1 MRKLDICHFGI
12 GLRIRTPI
20 PRAAP
25 IRRPAHRLF
34 WPRTTVA
41 SQRAIDVTDQPAVEV
56 VMQHFTTGDCGIT
69 MILEIALESGHI
81 VEGR

>member
-1 MRKLDICHFGI
+1 MRELDICHLGI

-25 IRRPAHRLF
+25 ICRPGHRPF
-34 WPRTTVA
+34 WPRTTVT
-41 SQRAIDVTDQPAVEV
+41 SQRAIDVTDQSAVEV
-56 VMQHFTTGDCGIT
+56 VMQHFTTRNCGIT

-81 VEGR
+81 VKGG